1 MHVPPGSNSLSAFHC
16 GSKDEWQPGRQ
27 LSLIAHLLMTGR
39 DMVMRSGGG
48 LGEFSTGSTQLSV
61 AASWE
66 RLGNREATWPSGPKP
81 SSMASKI
88 GSPATH
94 MPSFSI

>member
-1 MHVPPGSNSLSAFHC
+1 
-16 GSKDEWQPGRQ
+16 
-27 LSLIAHLLMTGR
+27 MTGR

-66 RLGNREATWPSGPKP
+66 RLGNSEATWPSGPKP
-81 SSMASKI
+81 SNMASKI
-88 GSPATH
+88 GSPAEH
-94 MPSFSI
+94 MASYRI

>member
-1 MHVPPGSNSLSAFHC
+1 MRIPPGSNSLSAFHC
-16 GSKDEWQPGRQ
+16 SLKDEGQPRQ
-27 LSLIAHLLMTGR
+27 LDVLKADLLMTGK

-66 RLGNREATWPSGPKP
+66 RLGNSEATWPSGPKP

-94 MPSFSI
+94 MPPFSA